1 MGVDTVDEDDMHKDD
16 DDFNRAVLL
25 QARQRL
31 QSEQGTNHRFAGRS
45 SSSVYLSMPVGV
57 IKTEEE
63 DITPAK
69 RVRLSFPP
77 EKYANLESISSS
89 YMAEL
94 QTPKLTYTYCK
105 IIVIERVVK
114 CEQL

>member
-1 MGVDTVDEDDMHKDD
+1 MGGDAHDDDDLHKDD

-31 QSEQGTNHRFAGRS
+31 QSEQGTNHRFAVRS
-45 SSSVYLSMPVGV
+45 SGSVHLSLAGGTV
-57 IKTEEE
+57 KSEEE
-63 DITPAK
+63 EMTPAK

-77 EKYANLESISSS
+77 EKYANLESISPS

-94 QTPKLTYTYCK
+94 QTPKLTYT
-105 IIVIERVVK
+105 
-114 CEQL
+114 